1 MKIIASEN
9 EIVTKY
15 IHNDDSETS
24 IKCHN
29 SGKYVLNND
38 ILETSFEDHN
48 KYNIV
53 ISCSVGCV
61 VKCEF
66 CYLKNST
73 YKALSVK
80 DIVNNVKEAII
91 YEHSKNKSIS
101 NKYVKLCFMGMGEP
115 SLIPGIIKGVA
126 EELIEW
132 IINKQY
138 AIGIDGIDIGTT
150 IPIKNYSLVNTFDEL
165 FYAISNKYNVNPNK
179 KDSLVRLFYSLH
191 SVEKRNRLIPNS
203 VDVVDAIS
211 ILKQSELNK
220 VIHYIFFKGINDS
233 DEQIDN
239 LIKFWNDNDLQ
250 DFEFRILRFNECNEL
265 QESDRMVDIM
275 KKLEGKF
282 NKMKIQYSSGKEIHS
297 ACGMFL

>member
-1 MKIIASEN
+1 MQKISDNNEN
-9 EIVTKY
+9 VTKY
-15 IHNDDSETS
+15 IHNDGSETS
-24 IKCHN
+24 IKCTK
-29 SGKYVLNND
+29 SGKY
-38 ILETSFEDHN
+38 ILEDDKLNIKFEDHS

-61 VKCEF
+61 VQCKF
-66 CYLKNST
+66 CHLKDKE
-73 YKALSVK
+73 YHPLSVK

-91 YEHSKNKSIS
+91 YEHSKNKDIE

-115 SLIPGIIKGVA
+115 AFLPGIIKQVA

-132 IINKQY
+132 IISKKY

-150 IPIKNYSLVNTFDEL
+150 IPVQNSLTTTFDEL
-165 FYAISNKYNVNPNK
+165 FDSIDGKYKVNPNK

-203 VDVVDAIS
+203 VDVVDAFN

-220 VIHYIFFKGINDS
+220 VVHYIFFKGINDS
-233 DEQIDN
+233 DEQVEN
-239 LIKFWNDNDLQ
+239 LIKFWNNNDLQ

-265 QESDRMVDIM
+265 QESDRIIEIL

-282 NKMKIQYSSGKEIHS
+282 KKFKVQYSSGKEIHS